1 MLFKF
6 YHADRGGLLG
16 EQTEVQ
22 LCERQLSPFGRV
34 YWDDILRHQSGG
46 IQLSLA
52 AQRES
57 LIEEIRRT
65 DYPHATSRLQ
75 CFFDANYLEEAIRF
89 ARSIVPVP
97 ERPISIYEVY
107 ASKFVSL
114 DMNHIDSSPSDPE
127 FIENVH
133 RYWRRVISNHGPP
146 SGNRRG
152 PNIEVL
158 MDLPVQVGTKVL
170 EVNVHGQRA

>member
-6 YHADRGGLLG
+6 YHADRGGLLR
-16 EQTEVQ
+16 EQMEVQ
-22 LCERQLSPFGRV
+22 LDERQLSPFGRV
-34 YWDDILRHQSGG
+34 YWDDIFRHRSDG
-46 IQLSLA
+46 IPLSLA
-52 AQRES
+52 AQREF
-57 LIEEIRRT
+57 LIEEIRRN

-75 CFFDANYLEEAIRF
+75 CFFGANYLEEAVRF
-89 ARSIVPVP
+89 ASSIVPVP
-97 ERPISIYEVY
+97 ERSISIYEVH

-114 DMNHIDSSPSDPE
+114 DMNHIDSSPSDVE
-127 FIENVH
+127 FINNVH

-158 MDLPVQVGTKVL
+158 MDLPLQIGAKVL
-170 EVNVHGQRA
+170 EVDAHQPA